1 MFSEHQVLHRRALSN
16 ARVIFSGETSVRPP
30 EESVYWPRK
39 DIMNDISLQKV
50 RLVGSS
56 FPSTDYG
63 VIEWTKNEFY
73 CISRL
78 VGSIDKIIKEDTF
91 VTGSFDAK
99 TGYALILTHSA
110 AYVFSYLHV
119 GFDHHPITLTF
130 PLPQDVSKDGR
141 VNEDVLPLGV
151 LVAPCAGSEEPG
163 LVIVMPISGR
173 IAYWESIGGA
183 IAEGLM
189 HRKSIEG
196 RIPLVSGEI
205 CVYLCNA
212 EPANFVLATSSGKL
226 LHLSLVDSSARLHIG
241 LLNMVSTSGIGGLF
255 SSLTGALW
263 SATTRRD
270 ICSINA
276 GEFKGRGTRDVIVCT
291 KRCTISKW
299 EVTRSGYAKLI
310 LEKNL
315 WNSMVE
321 ISELTLNIS
330 FSLLE
335 KSLQVYDM
343 MPIPNSTSLVLIL
356 ASFSRTPDVL
366 NYILFISDLEST
378 ISKVTSV
385 YLLKY
390 HELYSDC
397 LFHPRILIPKPG
409 DMTIIVFSG
418 ALYIISTPI
427 DASFD
432 SEFIFQDI
440 VTFNLENHVQIL
452 AVGYEDS
459 LIDPSSKKIIRN
471 PSVIVATKN
480 AGILRCETFK
490 ISKYQKESIT
500 RKNRRKLDQA
510 VFYGFLEGNPLN
522 FSWTSQYDIQNIQTV
537 AVALSHDILTSVSKY
552 HPSSLTSL
560 ENDLFLKSLSLSRLS
575 EYLLSNF
582 DSIDNETRWKLC
594 WCAEKC
600 ESALNLWSTINAR
613 LTRIEDSL
621 INDIIKGLITKEND
635 ENTVRWWFQKGLQNI
650 ASVVSKAYKCCVNA
664 ISLVEKDGLK
674 VLKIIV
680 EANEIIL
687 TILTSAQKFRKKR
700 AEFLKLDGPLNYSDD
715 SLLPWTSHPDVL
727 SALSNQYNLTNA
739 IMLEFKRDNLQ
750 IEDNILNTLN
760 SSESIKINLKETLVT
775 QLIDLAELIC
785 CSFEER
791 ILWTKFIETDST
803 DNDKKCI
810 EEKYLSSRG
819 DWIKFLVE
827 IDKLDKSFEIAE
839 KYKDFRTLIELCYE
853 TGDRNT
859 DYTWNDQVIRRINWY
874 LYTFKEKFAD
884 VLYRYFIEKGY
895 LQNLLEDFSD
905 YHHYLSQ
912 FFNFKNYGRISWMHE
927 IGTDKFRDAGNT
939 LYNIAKN
946 EENFVFNKRVELSI
960 SKLCFLADLKLH
972 NAQKINYLP
981 IISIEYQLEVIQIQ
995 LSLFDEIKLF
1005 IENAIDIDAAVNLA
1019 AEKIGCSLKK
1029 RPATK
1034 AIFKRALKDLILEK
1048 IMNPEDLIDLLTLKD
1063 KKKNTDDL
1071 SPNDYYLA
1079 LKVLNSSQLPL
1090 SRHQFIEKTIWR
1102 RIFIANDWTKI
1113 LDTRNKGDASI
1124 ETDTKYTALYETI
1137 HLCIISKLFENSNIY
1152 PISPK
1157 DAYFDP
1163 KTDHI
1168 KARFSSTMHGS
1179 EINAF
1184 SNELLKENELLD
1196 KYEVKAALDSWFIAI
1211 MENLKVHKFS
1221 KNIHEIDFHSDII
1234 NNI

>member
-1 MFSEHQVLHRRALSN
+1 MPSN
-16 ARVIFSGETSVRPP
+16 IRLPFSGEIHIRSTQEPLYWLRNDLIGEIPP
-30 EESVYWPRK
+30 
-39 DIMNDISLQKV
+39 QKMKLTTPPLPIV
-50 RLVGSS
+50 
-56 FPSTDYG
+56 DYG

-73 CISRL
+73 CVSRL
-78 VGSIDKIIKEDTF
+78 VGSIEKIINKEVM
-91 VTGSFDAK
+91 VTGSFDSK

-110 AYVFSYLHV
+110 AYVFSYLHS
-119 GFDHHPITLTF
+119 GLDHHPVILTF
-130 PLPQDVSKDGR
+130 PLPPDVTKDGR
-141 VNEDVLPLGV
+141 KNNEVLPLGV
-151 LVAPCAGSEEPG
+151 LVAPCAGCDEPG
-163 LVIVMPISGR
+163 LVIVMPISGK

-189 HRKSIEG
+189 HRKSIES

-241 LLNMVSTSGIGGLF
+241 LLNMASSSGIGGLF

-276 GEFKGRGTRDVIVCT
+276 GELKGRGTRDVIVCT
-291 KRCTISKW
+291 KRGTISKW

-321 ISELTLNIS
+321 ISESTLDIS
-330 FSLLE
+330 SSLFE

-356 ASFSRTPDVL
+356 ASFSKPFDTI
-366 NYILFISDLEST
+366 NYILFISDLKSDML
-378 ISKVTSV
+378 KVTSV
-385 YLLKY
+385 HLLKY
-390 HELYSDC
+390 HEIYSDL
-397 LFHPRILIPKPG
+397 LFRPRIFIPKPG
-409 DMTIIVFSG
+409 HMTIIVFSE
-418 ALYIISTPI
+418 ALYLISTPTDI
-427 DASFD
+427 SFD
-432 SEFIFQDI
+432 YESLFEDI
-440 VTFNLENHVQIL
+440 VTFNSENHVQIL
-452 AVGYEDS
+452 AAGYEDS

-471 PSVIVATKN
+471 PSVVIATKN

-490 ISKYQKESIT
+490 LSKHHKDSIS

-522 FSWTSQYDIQNIQTV
+522 FSWTSECDIENIQIV
-537 AVALSHDILTSVSKY
+537 AIALSNDILTSVSKY
-552 HPSSLTSL
+552 QSSLLVSL
-560 ENDLFLKSLSLSRLS
+560 ENELLLKSLNLLRLS

-582 DSIDNETRWKLC
+582 DLISAETRWKLC
-594 WCAEKC
+594 WCSEKC
-600 ESALNLWSTINAR
+600 ESAQNLWTSINTR
-613 LTRIEDSL
+613 LTKIEDSI
-621 INDIIKGLITKEND
+621 INNIIKDFRTKESG
-635 ENTVRWWFQKGLQNI
+635 ENVIRWWFQKGLQNI
-650 ASVVSKAYKCCVNA
+650 ASIVSKAHKCCVDA
-664 ISLVEKDGLK
+664 ISLVEKDGLR
-674 VLKIIV
+674 VLKILV

-687 TILTSAQKFRKKR
+687 AILLSAQKFRRKR
-700 AEFLKLDGPLNYSDD
+700 AEFLKLDGPLNCNDD
-715 SLLPWTSHPDVL
+715 SLLPWTSHPDIL
-727 SALSNQYNLTNA
+727 LTLSNQYNLTNA
-739 IMLEFKRDNLQ
+739 VMLEFKRDNLQ
-750 IEDNILNTLN
+750 IEDKILNNLN
-760 SSESIKINLKETLVT
+760 SMDSIKINLKETLVT

-791 ILWTKFIETDST
+791 ILWTKFIEVGSL
-803 DNDKKCI
+803 DNEKKYI

-819 DWIKFLVE
+819 NWIKFLVE

-839 KYKDFRTLIELCYE
+839 KYRDFRTLIELCYE
-853 TGDRNT
+853 TDDKNT
-859 DYTWNDQVIRRINWY
+859 DHNWNDQIVRRINWY

-905 YHHYLSQ
+905 YHHYLSE
-912 FFNFKNYGRISWMHE
+912 FFNFRNYGRISWMHQ
-927 IGTDKFRDAGNT
+927 IGTDKFKDAGNI

-946 EENFVFNKRVELSI
+946 DERYVFNKKVELSI
-960 SKLCFLADLKLH
+960 SKLCFLADMKSYDT
-972 NAQKINYLP
+972 QQIDYLP
-981 IISIEYQLEVIQIQ
+981 IIDIEHQLETIQIQ
-995 LSLFDEIKLF
+995 NSLLDEIKSF
-1005 IENAIDIDAAVNLA
+1005 IENAIDINTAVELA
-1019 AEKIGCSLKK
+1019 VEKIGHSLKK

-1034 AIFKRALKDLILEK
+1034 AVFKRALKDLILEK

-1063 KKKNTDDL
+1063 KKINTEET
-1071 SPNDYYLA
+1071 SPNEYYLA

-1090 SRHQFIEKTIWR
+1090 NQYRHIEKTIWR

-1113 LDTRNKGDASI
+1113 LDTRNKRDASI
-1124 ETDTKYTALYETI
+1124 EADTKYTALYETI
-1137 HLCIISKLFENSNIY
+1137 YLCVISKLFENSNIY

-1157 DAYFDP
+1157 NVYFDP
-1163 KTDHI
+1163 KTDYLQ
-1168 KARFSSTMHGS
+1168 ARFSKNTHDS

-1211 MENLKVHKFS
+1211 MEALKIHRPPEDTNFQDLQS
-1221 KNIHEIDFHSDII
+1221 YSDNIAC
-1234 NNI
+1234 

>member
-884 VLYRYFIEKGY
+884 VLYRYFIEK
-895 LQNLLEDFSD
+895 
-905 YHHYLSQ
+905 
-912 FFNFKNYGRISWMHE
+912 
-927 IGTDKFRDAGNT
+927 
-939 LYNIAKN
+939 
-946 EENFVFNKRVELSI
+946 
-960 SKLCFLADLKLH
+960 
-972 NAQKINYLP
+972 
-981 IISIEYQLEVIQIQ
+981 EVIQIQ